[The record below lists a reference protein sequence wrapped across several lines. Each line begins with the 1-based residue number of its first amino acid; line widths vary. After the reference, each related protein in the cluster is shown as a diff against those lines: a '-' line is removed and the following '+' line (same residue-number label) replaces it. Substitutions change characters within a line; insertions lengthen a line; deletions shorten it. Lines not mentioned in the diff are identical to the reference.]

1 MCHSH
6 LGPPP
11 PAPELKDLMH
21 LRVSDWN
28 RLGLELELD
37 FYDLDII
44 EKDNHGDRKR
54 QALKMFQLW
63 LNSKPDASY
72 EQLIK
77 ALREVGD
84 EAVAS
89 SLCTKY
95 GKFDVISIGSF
106 SPLNENYL
114 LRNEPL
120 ICDLFYQIRYQTS
133 ISCCKHWS

>member
-11 PAPELKDLMH
+11 PVPELRDLMH

-28 RLGLELELD
+28 RLGLALELD
-37 FYDLDII
+37 PYDLDII
-44 EKDNHGDRKR
+44 EKDHQGDRRR
-54 QALKMFQLW
+54 QTLKMFQLW

-77 ALREVGD
+77 ALHEVGD

-95 GKFDVISIGSF
+95 GKFDVISIGEYCYCF
-106 SPLNENYL
+106 TGNYYCNT
-114 LRNEPL
+114 R
-120 ICDLFYQIRYQTS
+120 
-133 ISCCKHWS
+133 

>member
-77 ALREVGD
+77 TLREVGD

-133 ISCCKHWS
+133 TSCCKHWS